1 MSSRDF
7 SLRAVLGGMQATLLA
22 VFLVTAFP
30 TSAVF
35 FLVALLLVVVGTLV
49 VFLTLSR

>member
-1 MSSRDF
+1 MSSSDF
-7 SLRAVLGGMQATLLA
+7 SLRAVFGGIQATLLA

-30 TSAVF
+30 TSAVSYIIAQL
-35 FLVALLLVVVGTLV
+35 LVAVGTLV